1 MGIFRI
7 LQKTPG
13 FIAGI
18 FLGVSTFIV
27 AINAVLRYGFSH
39 ALPWIDELSILLIV
53 MLIFIIQIQL
63 EAKNDQLSIDVI
75 DSFLKKHPVI
85 KRIFGVIRWALTITL
100 YFMIVKA
107 GLGIIQQNYEL
118 KSATPILEWPQY
130 LLFAIVAACMTLT
143 IITCIVNLAREFSP
157 GKRS

>member
-27 AINAVLRYGFSH
+27 AINAVLRYGFAS
-39 ALPWIDELSILLIV
+39 ALPWIDELSILLVV

-100 YFMIVKA
+100 YFVIVKA